1 MPTAAVIS
9 HPPTPPVGPF
19 PPTDPPIALQ
29 SITRDAPLSQAA
41 MASLHCPKAVPIV
54 HPSLLVRP
62 SSG

>member
-9 HPPTPPVGPF
+9 HPPNPPVGPF

-41 MASLHCPKAVPIV
+41 MASL
-54 HPSLLVRP
+54 
-62 SSG
+62 